1 MQGTTFRTSF
11 ERQSSASVFTGE
23 SHQAIAPLLDLALA
37 ETNAQGAYLYR
48 FDQAARSARV
58 VASTGLALI
67 AGAADAELQGAPITI
82 HFGRNAP
89 IVLHDAAWS
98 DPRFETLPEFRKN
111 RFEGVVSLPLLDA
124 GQVVGMLNVCRSR
137 RVALQPRELSFLL
150 GLGVPIGAVIGAVA
164 AKRSLE
170 REVEK
175 LARRLEDRGVVERAK
190 GLIQE
195 RLGWTE
201 EQAYFCI
208 RNLSRRRR
216 MPMRKIA
223 LEVIDRGA
231 SHLSEEEGLREA

>member
-1 MQGTTFRTSF
+1 MQGATFRTF
-11 ERQSSASVFTGE
+11 ERQSSASVFAGE

-37 ETNAQGAYLYR
+37 ETHAQGAYLYH
-48 FDQAARSARV
+48 FDPAARSARV
-58 VASTGLALI
+58 VASTGLALT
-67 AGAADAELQGAPITI
+67 AGAAGVELQGVSITI

-98 DPRFETLPEFRKN
+98 DPRFEALPEFWKN
-111 RFEGVVSLPLLDA
+111 RFEGVVSIPLLDA

-150 GLGVPIGAVIGAVA
+150 GLGVPIGALIGAVA
-164 AKRSLE
+164 ARLGLE

-175 LARRLEDRGVVERAK
+175 LTRQLEDRGVLERAK
-190 GLIQE
+190 GLIQA

-216 MPMRKIA
+216 TPMRKVA
-223 LEVIDRGA
+223 LEVIDGGA
-231 SHLSEEEGLREA
+231 SYLSEEGVRREV

>member
-1 MQGTTFRTSF
+1 MQGTTFYTF

-37 ETNAQGAYLYR
+37 ETNAQGTYLYH
-48 FDQAARSARV
+48 FDPAARSARV
-58 VASTGLALI
+58 VASRGLALV
-67 AGAADAELQGAPITI
+67 AGAVDAELHGAPITI

-98 DPRFETLPEFRKN
+98 DPRFEALPEFRKN
-111 RFEGVVSLPLLDA
+111 RFEGVVSLPLLDV

-150 GLGVPIGAVIGAVA
+150 GLGVPIGAIIGAVA
-164 AKRSLE
+164 AKLILE

-175 LARRLEDRGVVERAK
+175 LTQQLHDRGVLERAK
-190 GLIQE
+190 GLIQA

-216 MPMRKIA
+216 IPMRMIA
-223 LEVIDRGA
+223 LELIDRGV
-231 SHLSEEEGLREA
+231 SHLSEEEGRSEA

>member
-1 MQGTTFRTSF
+1 MQETTFHTF

-37 ETNAQGAYLYR
+37 ETHAQGAYLYH
-48 FDQAARSARV
+48 FDPPARGARV

-67 AGAADAELQGAPITI
+67 AGAAGVELQGDPITI
-82 HFGRNAP
+82 HFGRNTP

-98 DPRFETLPEFRKN
+98 DPRFEALPEFRKN
-111 RFEGVVSLPLLDA
+111 RFEGVVSLPLLDG

-150 GLGVPIGAVIGAVA
+150 GLGVPIGALIGAVA
-164 AKRSLE
+164 AKLSLK
-170 REVEK
+170 REVQK
-175 LARRLEDRGVVERAK
+175 LARQLEDRAVVDRAK
-190 GLIQE
+190 GLIQA

-208 RNLSRRRR
+208 RNLSPGSDRPRPGAPLRRGRA
-216 MPMRKIA
+216 P
-223 LEVIDRGA
+223 
-231 SHLSEEEGLREA
+231 